1 MKDYIKYLL
10 STLIVLWL
18 LGFWYMV
25 ETGQGS
31 TNIVTS
37 RNSNLLDVKMKSR
50 NNDGDSAAGEA
61 DGGGG
66 GLLGSLDGGDAEID
80 LVWGSDAKQQ
90 LKMLNRIKRI
100 EKELQQLDLR
110 NKEND
115 FIIKNLKLD
124 IWRLF

>member
-31 TNIVTS
+31 SSIVSS
-37 RNSNLLDVKMKSR
+37 RNSNLLDVQVKAR
-50 NNDGDSAAGEA
+50 GINNDDDDDDNKYGPAGD
-61 DGGGG
+61 
-66 GLLGSLDGGDAEID
+66 EID
-80 LVWGSDAKQQ
+80 LVWGSDTKQQ
-90 LKMLNRIKRI
+90 LKMLNRIRRI

-115 FIIKNLKLD
+115 FIIKNLKYD
-124 IWRLF
+124 LFL